1 MKYILKENINP
12 EQISGIDKKIMKSI
26 QNGKPFSVDILP
38 RNLIGKVEMVEDK
51 PKKSVK
57 KEID

>member
-12 EQISGIDKKIMKSI
+12 ERVSGVERKIMKAIES
-26 QNGKPFSVDILP
+26 GKPFSVTKLP
-38 RNLIGKVEMVEDK
+38 RNLIGKVEEVKEK
-51 PKKSVK
+51 PKKIM